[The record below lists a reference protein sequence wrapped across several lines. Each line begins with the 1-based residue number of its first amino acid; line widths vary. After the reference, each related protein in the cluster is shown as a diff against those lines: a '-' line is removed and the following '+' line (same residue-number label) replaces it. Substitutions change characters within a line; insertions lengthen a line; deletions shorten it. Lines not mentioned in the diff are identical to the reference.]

1 MNRRLTWND
10 FYGLQRFGMTP
21 NLDNIRLFCERLGNP
36 EQAFPCVHISGTNGK
51 GSVTAMLDAVLRNC
65 RLKVGMYTS
74 PHLIQ
79 FEERIRVDGRLIPE
93 DAVFDF
99 LEKHWKFISE
109 HSCTFFEV
117 ATAMGLDYFRRSGVD
132 LAVAEVGL
140 GGTYDATRVVQS
152 ILSVITRIDLDHTE
166 RLGETREE
174 IARDKAGIFRRG
186 FPALSGDQQPEVV
199 NVLRSRAEELG
210 AVFHMAD
217 DLVGLTRPRI
227 SRNHISATVSF
238 RQLDLPL
245 NLGRITCPLTGS
257 FQFENLKLVLA
268 ALSLLAMQLGQI
280 TSQTIRNGLASVS
293 WPGRLQELRR
303 QPHFILDVAHN
314 PGAVLASLHN
324 TQNIWKPDR
333 IIAIFGALR
342 DKDIAGMIA
351 HLKQFCP
358 VGFMVPLPPPR
369 GLGFEEI
376 QSIPARYGWN
386 AKAVQSVNQ
395 AVEEGLAFARKRDL
409 ILAIGSHYLAEEVLK
424 NPEFH

>member
-1 MNRRLTWND
+1 MNRRLTWKD

-21 NLDNIRLFCERLGNP
+21 NLDNIQLFCERLGNP
-36 EQAFPCVHISGTNGK
+36 ERAFPCVHISGTNGK
-51 GSVTAMLDAVLRNC
+51 GSVTAMLDSVLRNS

-74 PHLIQ
+74 PHLIH
-79 FEERIRVDGRLIPE
+79 FEERIRVGGHLIPE
-93 DAVFDF
+93 HAVFDF
-99 LEKHWKFISE
+99 LEEHWEFIYE
-109 HSCTFFEV
+109 HTCTFFEV
-117 ATAMGLDYFRRSGVD
+117 ATAMGLDFFRRSGVD
-132 LAVAEVGL
+132 LAVVEVGL

-166 RLGETREE
+166 RLGGTREE

-186 FPALSGDQQPEVV
+186 FPALSGNQQPEVV
-199 NVLRSRAEELG
+199 NVLRARAEELG

-217 DLVGLTRPRI
+217 DLVELTRPRI
-227 SRNHISATVSF
+227 SRNHISATAL
-238 RQLDLPL
+238 QKELNTPL
-245 NLGRITCPLTGS
+245 KLGRITCPLTGS
-257 FQFENLKLVLA
+257 FQFENLKLALA
-268 ALSLLAMQLGQI
+268 ALSILASQFQQI
-280 TSQTIRNGLASVS
+280 TSQSIQSGLACVS

-314 PGAVLASLHN
+314 PGAVLASLQN
-324 TQNIWKPDR
+324 VQNIWKPDR

-369 GLGFEEI
+369 GLRFDEI
-376 QSIPARYGWN
+376 QSIPAQFGWN
-386 AKAVQSVNQ
+386 ARAVQSVNQ
-395 AVEEGLAFARKRDL
+395 AVEEGFAIARKWDL
-409 ILAIGSHYLAEEVLK
+409 LLAIGSHYLAEEVLK